1 MEGERVAAGSRRRH
15 VQTVFVFPEVKAR
28 DREARCCTQTINRSS
43 LQQRHLRSLQT
54 CRSVIAVCAGARPPS
69 SCTGRTSATEAPTR
83 QRMEARRITVGSAR
97 WPRARQRRVT
107 MGCGPGAVEIGGFS
121 TSSTPGPPSRLR
133 SRQAAPPT
141 ANRPASVDLWPR
153 RPARGGRA
161 GRRTFSWVV
170 SPRLRASSVARL
182 RVQPTLPASFSGTTI
197 LPQEKARQCGRCRGR
212 RLLVLAPLDLEEV
225 EELGGE
231 VGVAGYGEA

>member
-1 MEGERVAAGSRRRH
+1 MRGNGSPPTTGETRS
-15 VQTVFVFPEVKAR
+15 TVFALLEIKAR

-43 LQQRHLRSLQT
+43 LRQRHARSLQT
-54 CRSVIAVCAGARPPS
+54 CRFVIAVCAGARPPS

-83 QRMEARRITVGSAR
+83 QRMEARRITTGSPR

-141 ANRPASVDLWPR
+141 ANRSASAVLWPSAVGAWGTRWPPTFFWSADRRRWR
-153 RPARGGRA
+153 RPRSLGCDC
-161 GRRTFSWVV
+161 
-170 SPRLRASSVARL
+170 SPRSLRPCQRRRS
-182 RVQPTLPASFSGTTI
+182 
-197 LPQEKARQCGRCRGR
+197 ARQKKAGSVGA
-212 RLLVLAPLDLEEV
+212 VLAGALWCLLLPRP
-225 EELGGE
+225 
-231 VGVAGYGEA
+231 